1 MNVNHTSNWG
11 KGQLCLEIPN
21 PAIFGDLSEAEA
33 RPRSRYRRQKSARN
47 DASHLFLD
55 LFSTATTP
63 AKARKQRTPRPSVDP
78 ALVPALVLAF
88 LQDEHLTKA
97 LVEDL
102 FHVVAC
108 IAVST
113 RWASE
118 WPNLERWI
126 ESASMDKGGAGFW
139 CEAAGLYPADF
150 LPAFW
155 EGIEAQ
161 RAEPDQD
168 EREVRAYGENLGE
181 IWPVYRRLTVERN
194 HFMWWPCEA
203 LDEQKRREVV
213 EPGGWN
219 QAQGGWWRRAHH
231 RHDGSL

>member
-1 MNVNHTSNWG
+1 MRAMNIDHTRNWG
-11 KGQLCLEIPN
+11 KGQLCLEIQN
-21 PAIFGDLSEAEA
+21 PAIFGDLSETEA
-33 RPRSRYRRQKSARN
+33 RPRLRSRRQKSARN

-55 LFSTATTP
+55 LFSTSTV
-63 AKARKQRTPRPSVDP
+63 AKARKKRTPRPPIDP
-78 ALVPALVLAF
+78 ALVPILVVAF

-108 IAVST
+108 VAVST

-118 WPNLERWI
+118 WPSLERWI
-126 ESASMDKGGAGFW
+126 ESASMDAGGAGFW

-168 EREVRAYGENLGE
+168 LREVRAYGENLGE
-181 IWPVYRRLTVERN
+181 IWPVYRRLTIERN
-194 HFMWWPCEA
+194 HFMWWPCEDLSQEA
-203 LDEQKRREVV
+203 
-213 EPGGWN
+213 
-219 QAQGGWWRRAHH
+219 AA
-231 RHDGSL
+231 

>member
-1 MNVNHTSNWG
+1 MNHTSSWG
-11 KGQLCLEIPN
+11 KGQLCLEIFN
-21 PAIFGDLSEAEA
+21 SASAENVSSIGGQQH
-33 RPRSRYRRQKSARN
+33 PRYRRQKSAPHGARN
-47 DASHLFLD
+47 LFLD
-55 LFSTATTP
+55 LFNESIA
-63 AKARKQRTPRPSVDP
+63 AKARKKRTPPPPVNP
-78 ALVPALVLAF
+78 AHVPALVVAF
-88 LQDEHLTKA
+88 LQDEHLIKA

-108 IAVST
+108 VAVST

-118 WPNLERWI
+118 WSAVERWI
-126 ESASMDKGGAGFW
+126 ESASMDQGGSGFW

-181 IWPVYRRLTVERN
+181 IWPVYRRLTIDKN
-194 HFMWWPCEA
+194 HFMWWPSEEP
-203 LDEQKRREVV
+203 DELEQRDMVDSV
-213 EPGGWN
+213 GHY
-219 QAQGGWWRRAHH
+219 QTQGGWRRRAHH
-231 RHDGSL
+231 HNFGYF

>member
-1 MNVNHTSNWG
+1 MNIDHTRNWG
-11 KGQLCLEIPN
+11 KGQLCLEIQN
-21 PAIFGDLSEAEA
+21 PAIFGDLSETEA
-33 RPRSRYRRQKSARN
+33 RPRLRSRRQKSARN

-55 LFSTATTP
+55 LFSTSTV
-63 AKARKQRTPRPSVDP
+63 AKARKQRTPRPPIDP
-78 ALVPALVLAF
+78 ALVPILVVAF

-108 IAVST
+108 VAVST

-118 WPNLERWI
+118 WPSLERWI
-126 ESASMDKGGAGFW
+126 ESASMDAGGAGFW

-161 RAEPDQD
+161 RSEPDQD
-168 EREVRAYGENLGE
+168 LREVRAYGENLGE
-181 IWPVYRRLTVERN
+181 IWPVYRRLTIERN
-194 HFMWWPCEA
+194 HFMWWPCEES
-203 LDEQKRREVV
+203 DEPERRDVIEA
-213 EPGGWN
+213 GGRY
-219 QAQGGWWRRAHH
+219 QTQGGWWIRA
-231 RHDGSL
+231 RYQNFDRF

>member
-1 MNVNHTSNWG
+1 MNIDHTRNWG

-21 PAIFGDLSEAEA
+21 PAIFGDLLETEA
-33 RPRSRYRRQKSARN
+33 RPRSRYRRQESARN

-55 LFSTATTP
+55 LFNNPTAS
-63 AKARKQRTPRPSVDP
+63 AKARKQRTPRPPVDP
-78 ALVPALVLAF
+78 AIVPALVFAF
-88 LQDEHLTKA
+88 LQDDHLTKA

-108 IAVST
+108 VAVST

-126 ESASMDKGGAGFW
+126 DSASMDKGGAGFW

-155 EGIEAQ
+155 KGIEAQ

-168 EREVRAYGENLGE
+168 LREVRAYGENLGE
-181 IWPVYRRLTVERN
+181 IWPVYRRLTIERN
-194 HFMWWPCEA
+194 HFMWWPCEGFDD
-203 LDEQKRREVV
+203 LEQRDVV
-213 EPGGWN
+213 ESGG
-219 QAQGGWWRRAHH
+219 QYQTQGGWRRRAHH
-231 RHDGSL
+231 HNFGYF